1 MNVHMI
7 SNVENKLLDR
17 KEIQAEV
24 SFDGATPKRA
34 QLKEAVSHKVGAN
47 PELVVLRKV
56 SSSFGRK
63 VVTVMIHAYSTKESL
78 MSTEPVFVKVR
89 EGMMPKPEKK
99 KKAAAAPAKKKKE

>member
-1 MNVHMI
+1 MNVNLI

-17 KEIQAEV
+17 KEIKAEV

-47 PELVVLRKV
+47 PDMVVLRKV

-63 VVTVMIHAYSTKESL
+63 TVTVVAHAYPSKEIL

-89 EGMMPKPEKK
+89 EGMMAKPEKK
-99 KKAAAAPAKKKKE
+99 KKESAPAKKKKQ